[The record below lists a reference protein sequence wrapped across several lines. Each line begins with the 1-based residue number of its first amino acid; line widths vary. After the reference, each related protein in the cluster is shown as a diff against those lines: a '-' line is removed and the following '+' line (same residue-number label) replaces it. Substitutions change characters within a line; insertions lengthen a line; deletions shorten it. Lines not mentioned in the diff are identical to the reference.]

1 MPSLWA
7 FAFFHSRTL
16 RGNSKTVYRTTE
28 SAIESMA
35 DSSRC
40 WNKLDRH
47 ACAIL
52 TSPGEGVIMV
62 DWCHMV
68 KRLLSLSHC
77 NKESDGSSGWLCF
90 VLLSTC
96 SPVFSSYVAKK
107 QCQDRD
113 DKLIHKSIRVAK
125 ERKRR
130 TIILDT
136 SSTQSCGQTR
146 KLQDHRFLAQCT
158 LMVLAEAVQKTNPFL
173 R

>member
-1 MPSLWA
+1 MGRRAGCALYCFQLVVQS
-7 FAFFHSRTL
+7 FHNIL
-16 RGNSKTVYRTTE
+16 
-28 SAIESMA
+28 
-35 DSSRC
+35 SS
-40 WNKLDRH
+40 H
-47 ACAIL
+47 
-52 TSPGEGVIMV
+52 VV
-62 DWCHMV
+62 
-68 KRLLSLSHC
+68 
-77 NKESDGSSGWLCF
+77 
-90 VLLSTC
+90 
-96 SPVFSSYVAKK
+96 KK

-130 TIILDT
+130 KIILDT